1 MNRTTHIKV
10 KKYRKVF
17 ATILLPVAS
26 FAILL
31 LLWQAI
37 VVIFNVQGYI
47 APRPLD
53 AIRAVPDNWSI
64 MSPLVIQIVEETMFG
79 FLLGA
84 LIGIFFGVI
93 MSKIPV
99 VQKLLYP
106 TLVLSQAVP
115 VIVIAFPLALI
126 FGLGT
131 VRPILAIV
139 VWIVFFPVTVN
150 VIDGL
155 GHVDKDLLNL
165 AKVYGAA
172 KWRTFIQIEVPA
184 TLSPLFSGLKIG
196 ATYAITGAFIGE
208 LASPENVG
216 NTGTSLAVFTEKAS
230 SNLNV
235 PLVYGITL
243 LMAIIGVTWFL
254 TMVGFEVLCTPWLRR
269 TTVRHWRRRGI
280 AMPQG
285 DQLTSTT

>member
-1 MNRTTHIKV
+1 MNRKTLTNV
-10 KKYRKVF
+10 V
-17 ATILLPVAS
+17 LPVAS

-53 AIRAVPDNWSI
+53 AIRAVSDNWSLL
-64 MSPLVIQIVEETMFG
+64 SPLVIEIVKETIFG

-84 LIGIFFGVI
+84 LIGAFFGVI

-106 TLVLSQAVP
+106 SLVLSQAVP
-115 VIVIAFPLALI
+115 VIVMAFPLAAILG
-126 FGLGT
+126 FGS
-131 VRPILAIV
+131 VRPIIAIV
-139 VWIVFFPVTVN
+139 VWVVFFPVTVN

-155 GHVDKDLLNL
+155 GHVDQDLLNL
-165 AKVYGAA
+165 AKVYGAS

-184 TLSPLFSGLKIG
+184 TVSPLFSGLKIG

-216 NTGTSLAVFTEKAS
+216 NTGSSLAIYISHANANFDSPA
-230 SNLNV
+230 
-235 PLVYGITL
+235 VYGITL

-254 TMVGFEVLCTPWLRR
+254 TVAGLEALSTPWLRR
-269 TTVRHWRRRGI
+269 TTVRRWRRRHI
-280 AMPQG
+280 ATPQD
-285 DQLTSTT
+285 DQ

>member
-1 MNRTTHIKV
+1 MNRTKPTTAKR
-10 KKYRKVF
+10 YRRVLV
-17 ATILLPVAS
+17 AVLLPVAS
-26 FAILL
+26 IAILL

-37 VVIFNVQGYI
+37 VVVFNVQGYI

-53 AIRAVPDNWSI
+53 AIRAVLDNWSL
-64 MSPLVIQIVEETMFG
+64 MSPLVFQIIKETVFG

-93 MSKIPV
+93 MSKIPI

-115 VIVIAFPLALI
+115 VIVVAFPLALV
-126 FGLGT
+126 FGFGT
-131 VRPILAIV
+131 VKPILAIV

-165 AKVYGAA
+165 AKVYGAS
-172 KWRTFIQIEVPA
+172 KWRTFVQIEVPA
-184 TLSPLFSGLKIG
+184 TVSPLFSGLKVG

-208 LASPENVG
+208 LASPENVA
-216 NTGTSLAVFTEKAS
+216 NTSTSLAVYTERAS
-230 SNLNV
+230 TNLNS

-243 LMAIIGVTWFL
+243 LMATIGVAWFL
-254 TMVGFEVLCTPWLRR
+254 TMVGLEVFCTPWLRR
-269 TTVRHWRRRGI
+269 TTIRHWRRRPRDI
-280 AMPQG
+280 ATAQA
-285 DQLTSTT
+285 DH

>member
-1 MNRTTHIKV
+1 V
-10 KKYRKVF
+10 LV
-17 ATILLPVAS
+17 AVLLPVAS
-26 FAILL
+26 IAILL

-37 VVIFNVQGYI
+37 VVVFNVQGYI

-53 AIRAVPDNWSI
+53 AIRAVPDNWSL
-64 MSPLVIQIVEETMFG
+64 MSPLVFQIIKETVFG

-93 MSKIPV
+93 MSKIPI

-115 VIVIAFPLALI
+115 VIVVAFPLALV
-126 FGLGT
+126 FGFGT
-131 VRPILAIV
+131 VKPILAIV

-165 AKVYGAA
+165 AKVYGAS
-172 KWRTFIQIEVPA
+172 KWRTFVQIEVPA
-184 TLSPLFSGLKIG
+184 TVSPLFSGLKVG
-196 ATYAITGAFIGE
+196 ATYAI
-208 LASPENVG
+208 NVA
-216 NTGTSLAVFTEKAS
+216 NTSTSLAVYTERAS
-230 SNLNV
+230 TNLNS

-243 LMAIIGVTWFL
+243 LMATIGVAWFL
-254 TMVGFEVLCTPWLRR
+254 TMVGLEVFCTPWLRR
-269 TTVRHWRRRGI
+269 TTIRHWRRRPRDI
-280 AMPQG
+280 ATAQA
-285 DQLTSTT
+285 DH

>member
-1 MNRTTHIKV
+1 MTRAGSVAK
-10 KKYRKVF
+10 KKYRQALMALV
-17 ATILLPVAS
+17 LPLTS

-31 LLWQAI
+31 LLWQMVI
-37 VVIFNVQGYI
+37 VVFHVQGYI

-53 AIRAVPDNWSI
+53 AIRAIPDNWSV
-64 MSPLVIQIVEETMFG
+64 MSPLVVQIVKETVFG

-84 LIGIFFGVI
+84 AIGIFFGVI

-126 FGLGT
+126 FGFGS
-131 VRPILAIV
+131 VKPILAIV

-165 AKVYGAA
+165 AKVYGASR
-172 KWRTFIQIEVPA
+172 WRAFVQIEIPA
-184 TLSPLFSGLKIG
+184 TVSPLFSGLKIG

-208 LASPENVG
+208 LASPEQVG
-216 NTGTSLAVFTEKAS
+216 NTGTSLAVYAEKAS
-230 SNLNV
+230 ANLNV
-235 PLVYGITL
+235 PLVYGLTM
-243 LMAIIGVTWFL
+243 LMAVIGVAWFL
-254 TMVGFEVLCTPWLRR
+254 TMVGLEVLATPWLRR
-269 TTVRHWRRRGI
+269 STVRHWRRRGRDI
-280 AMPQG
+280 ATSQG
-285 DQLTSTT
+285 DH

>member
-1 MNRTTHIKV
+1 MSGSVDATTQRTTARNS
-10 KKYRKVF
+10 RKALV
-17 ATILLPVAS
+17 AIGLPLAS

-37 VVIFNVQGYI
+37 IVVFHVQSYI

-53 AIRAVPDNWSI
+53 AIRAVPDNWST
-64 MSPLVIQIVEETMFG
+64 MSPLVVQIVKETVFG

-84 LIGIFFGVI
+84 LIGIFFGVV

-106 TLVLSQAVP
+106 SLVLSQAVP

-126 FGLGT
+126 FGFGS

-155 GHVDKDLLNL
+155 SHVDHDLLNL
-165 AKVYGAA
+165 AKVYGAPR
-172 KWRTFIQIEVPA
+172 WRTFVQIEVPA
-184 TLSPLFSGLKIG
+184 TVSPLFSGLKIG

-216 NTGTSLAVFTEKAS
+216 NTGTSLAVYTGKAS
-230 SNLNV
+230 SNLNA
-235 PLVYGITL
+235 PLVYGITM

-269 TTVRHWRRRGI
+269 TTVRRWRRRDI
-280 AMPQG
+280 ATPSS
-285 DQLTSTT
+285 DH